1 MTKRKN
7 RWIMVAITGVLLVL
21 AVVSCIWLRSD
32 FQAKTGLWYR
42 KRMLAYVSPMVLALL
57 LSCFRPQIPPKWH
70 ALSRVLF
77 VVLAVVLAAD
87 VFQRMAWEAPE
98 VYLEPDDTR
107 LGMAF
112 VQPRFIVVNIA
123 ITAVIFTVVWLL
135 VWDSRLAA
143 MVTFW
148 LMWLLGYAYSC
159 VLQMRGTIFQ
169 LADLSIMNTAFAVL
183 GSYRF
188 PVSARYVFWAMFGY
202 NLALLSRWI
211 PKRTGKRR
219 VCAGKAVCVA
229 LSCVCVFVLLGTPFL
244 HSIGAVTTTWFPNA
258 VFTNA
263 QQGALTTL
271 AKEAWEMR
279 QNRPE
284 NYDAKRAAQIDQ
296 RLNQAGF
303 VTEMRERPNVIVI
316 MNESLTDFSSLYDI
330 PSDRDALPFI
340 HSLRDKT
347 VYGNLYSSSY
357 GGQTCN
363 IEHSFLTGAIPI
375 PNRLSYLLRSTNETT
390 PSLAWQLKALGYQT
404 FAIHP
409 ERGKNYQRNMY
420 YPLLGLDKFLD
431 KEWFWNIEWVHGW
444 PSDRE
449 CFDRIMTL
457 HKEKAPDERIFVFN
471 VTMQNHGGYGGGFV
485 EETVKV
491 VGRDDVEMTDYLS
504 SISFTDRAFEELI
517 GYFEQQQE
525 PTVVL
530 MFGDHQPEL
539 DLSAYEKKADLSE
552 MARQFTQ
559 QITPF
564 VIWANYPIETEYVEG
579 LSVNYLAALLLE
591 KAGLPMTGYDQ
602 WLLEKAE
609 EYPVVILQGYADAEG
624 NSSLWDDDPANWP
637 VTLRQLNDLRYNR
650 LYDEKNRLPALRR
663 MTAE

>member
-7 RWIMVAITGVLLVL
+7 RWIMVAVTGVLLVL
-21 AVVSCIWLRSD
+21 AAVSCFWLRND

-42 KRMLAYVSPMVLALL
+42 KRMLAYVSPMVLALV

-112 VQPRFIVVNIA
+112 IQPRFIVVNVA
-123 ITAVIFTVVWLL
+123 ITAVIFTAIWLL
-135 VWDSRLAA
+135 MWDSRLAA

-188 PVSARYVFWAMFGY
+188 PVCARYVFWAMLGY

-211 PKRTGKRR
+211 PKQTGMRR
-219 VCAGKAVCVA
+219 VRAGKAVCVA

-244 HSIGAVTTTWFPNA
+244 HSIGAITTTWFPNA

-284 NYDAKRAAQIDQ
+284 DYDARRTAQIDP

-330 PSDRDALPFI
+330 PSDQDALPFI
-340 HSLRDKT
+340 HSLRDQT

-449 CFDRIMTL
+449 CFDRIMML

-485 EETVKV
+485 EETVKI

-517 GYFEQQQE
+517 GYFEQQPE

-539 DLSAYEKKADLSE
+539 DLSAYEKKADLPE
-552 MARQFTQ
+552 MAQQFTQ

-564 VIWANYPIETEYVEG
+564 AIWANYPIETEYVEG

-624 NSSLWDDDPANWP
+624 NSSLCDDDPANWP
-637 VTLRQLNDLRYNR
+637 ETLRRLNDLRYNR
-650 LYDEKNRLPALRR
+650 LYDDKNRLPALRR
-663 MTAE
+663 MAAE